1 MTPAPRKGILRVALC
16 LGFVLLPVLAA
27 GDIGPALSGLTG
39 GASDATTVFFSPAG
53 MTRLNRPEVVVQ
65 AGLVYKGAEFD
76 VEQAT
81 FAGGDGDDD
90 KKLLVIPG
98 LFYVHPLSE
107 RWKLGFSLNVP
118 SGIGYHYGGQWSG
131 RYHATETDLA
141 FVAAAAP
148 LAFKVTDGLSLAA
161 GPYGMY
167 VNQRTKARVNNP
179 VPDHPDGS
187 VKLEESGGDIGFV
200 LGAMYEFTDATRIGF
215 TYRSKLEPE
224 LEGTPSFSNLD
235 PVLREALALLDLLG
249 TEVDV
254 DFTVPANAQLGFHTQ
269 FADRWSLM
277 GDVLWVDMSEFGLT
291 HVKVEQDRIEVR
303 SEFQDMWVFTTG
315 LKYRY
320 GKDRAVSVGGLYGTS
335 PAKDSK
341 RDVLLP
347 FDRVIGGG
355 AGIEMPVLD
364 YLCRA
369 SLNYYDLEDGDVSQD
384 GGPLTGSF
392 EGSFREN
399 WAVMLD
405 LQFQKRS

>member
-1 MTPAPRKGILRVALC
+1 MKHLGKHGLRFVLC
-16 LGFVLLPVLAA
+16 LSFALLPALAA

-39 GASDATTVFFSPAG
+39 GANDATTVFFSPAG
-53 MTRLNRPEVVVQ
+53 MTRLKRPELVVQ
-65 AGLVYKGAEFD
+65 AGLVYKRAEFD
-76 VEQAT
+76 VDQAT
-81 FAGGDGDDD
+81 FDGGDADDD
-90 KKLLVIPG
+90 KEFLVIPG
-98 LFYVHPLSE
+98 LFYVHPLGE
-107 RWKLGFSLNVP
+107 RWRFGFSVNVP
-118 SGIGYHYGGQWSG
+118 SGIGYDYGGQWSG

-148 LAFKVTDGLSLAA
+148 LAFRVTDGLSVAG

-167 VNQRTKARVNNP
+167 VDQRTKARVNSP
-179 VPDHPDGS
+179 LPDHADGS
-187 VKLEESGGDIGFV
+187 VKLEESGGDVGFM
-200 LGAMYEFTDATRIGF
+200 LGAMYEFSDTTRVGF

-224 LEGTPSFSNLD
+224 LKGTPSFSDLD

-269 FADRWSLM
+269 FGERWSLM

-291 HVKVEQDRIEVR
+291 HIKVEQDSIDVR
-303 SEFQDMWVFTTG
+303 SECQDMWVVTSG
-315 LKYRY
+315 LRYRY
-320 GKDRAVSVGGLYGTS
+320 GEDRAVSVGGLYGTS
-335 PAKDSK
+335 AVKNSK

-355 AGIEMPVLD
+355 AGIELPVLD
-364 YLCRA
+364 YLCRVN
-369 SLNYYDLEDGDVSQD
+369 LNYFDMGDGDVVQE

-392 EGSFREN
+392 SGSFSKN

-405 LQFQKRS
+405 LQFRKRF

>member
-1 MTPAPRKGILRVALC
+1 MRFVLC
-16 LGFVLLPVLAA
+16 LGIALQPVLAT

-53 MTRLNRPEVVVQ
+53 MTRLKRPEFVAQ
-65 AGLVYKGAEFD
+65 AGLVYKRAEFD
-76 VEQAT
+76 VDQAT
-81 FAGGDGDDD
+81 FDGGDGDDD
-90 KKLLVIPG
+90 QELLVIPG
-98 LFYVHPLSE
+98 LFYVHPLGE
-107 RWKLGFSLNVP
+107 RWRFGFSLNVP

-148 LAFKVTDGLSLAA
+148 LAFQVTDGLSVAA

-167 VNQRTKARVNNP
+167 VDQRTKARVNNL
-179 VPDHPDGS
+179 VPDHPDGT
-187 VKLEESGGDIGFV
+187 VKLEESGGDVGFM
-200 LGAMYEFTDATRIGF
+200 LGAMYEFTDATRVGF

-235 PVLREALALLDLLG
+235 PLLREALALLDLLG

-269 FADRWSLM
+269 FGERWSLM

-291 HVKVEQDRIEVR
+291 HIKVEQDSIEVR
-303 SEFQDMWVFTTG
+303 SEFQDMWVVTTG
-315 LKYRY
+315 LRY
-320 GKDRAVSVGGLYGTS
+320 LYGEGRAFSVGGLYGTS
-335 PAKDSK
+335 PVKDSK

-364 YLCRA
+364 YLCRVN
-369 SLNYYDLEDGDVSQD
+369 LNYFDMGGGDVRQE

-392 EGSFREN
+392 EGSFSEN

-405 LQFQKRS
+405 LQFRKRF